1 MGNVDFV
8 KRAAVAVVVAIVG
21 VIVVWLI
28 ADAVSPTLRV
38 DSWQEDNQKLSIP
51 DVVTTM
57 LFEGVVGAIVGW
69 ILFHFRKPRTWW
81 YVIAVVVLILGAL
94 NAFAS
99 ANTNETAIW
108 LNVMHLVAAGAIVPT
123 IARMLPER

>member
-1 MGNVDFV
+1 M
-8 KRAAVAVVVAIVG
+8 A
-21 VIVVWLI
+21 
-28 ADAVSPTLRV
+28 
-38 DSWQEDNQKLSIP
+38 
-51 DVVTTM
+51 TTT
-57 LFEGVVGAIVGW
+57 LFEGIVGTIVGW
-69 ILFHFRKPRTWW
+69 VLFHFRKPRTWW
-81 YVIAVVVLILGAL
+81 YVIAVIVLILGAL